1 MLVNSA
7 ADLGEGPGD
16 PFPPLFWV
24 KTEKSQKE
32 EKRAGQGNEES
43 TPRVDSSGPLT
54 HHDAR
59 DLGLIW
65 LVKKRKILFWILLD
79 LRIQSWSF

>member
-32 EKRAGQGNEES
+32 EKPAWQGKE
-43 TPRVDSSGPLT
+43 L
-54 HHDAR
+54 
-59 DLGLIW
+59 
-65 LVKKRKILFWILLD
+65 
-79 LRIQSWSF
+79 